1 MASNCKV
8 LIWSV
13 TQQTF
18 VATCAHFFSSCTVS
32 GCRPY
37 AVALIHLFCGAA
49 AGHQVHRQENDAAP
63 LHSSHCEGEI
73 SGAGQLSQQNSCPY
87 NVRLHTRCSAPHRN
101 SFFSIGCGPSLSF
114 RTHSSESF
122 QSWQYFALR
131 RESGYG
137 SYADI
142 IILYRQKY
150 WDTCPLH
157 PEEAKKQYHDTSTL
171 LERLSVREK
180 LFQSFFSLPPGELD
194 GLYGQIFQETSC
206 MKCSVPLHNQWSSLF
221 WTAQPIKT
229 TYTVWHQYWFRDE
242 INWAL
247 KICLVTGM
255 IGFVVL
261 FFFFFVESISIWFN
275 SFCV

>member
-1 MASNCKV
+1 MFSLLPTSFLVWSLLVLTSFLIPLIITLPASPPSLFPPSRFACCEFR
-8 LIWSV
+8 WSA
-13 TQQTF
+13 QWLWPN
-18 VATCAHFFSSCTVS
+18 A
-32 GCRPY
+32 
-37 AVALIHLFCGAA
+37 
-49 AGHQVHRQENDAAP
+49 
-63 LHSSHCEGEI
+63 
-73 SGAGQLSQQNSCPY
+73 SQQNSCPY